1 MKNILNNLLTFLK
14 KHIKKLIITIVVIA
28 ISVGVFLFVSKPKVN
43 PEEAIDPTKRTI
55 VLQKGE
61 LYSSVNIKGIIQS
74 NEVSTVS
81 TNLNTKVIEVN
92 VKVGDQVKKGD
103 IILKLD
109 SAEIQREI
117 AEKSKESNNEKAS
130 LQEAYDKL
138 VKQKNTLLENKKTLE
153 NDKNNV
159 INKAKATLDQKNG
172 DLNNYKNIYNDALN
186 NKNNIEAKIKA
197 STDSVAAADAAA
209 KAAFARIPELQKI
222 KDTLDATNIT
232 PNEGESEVDYQ
243 NRKKAHEEAIIAA
256 DNNLAN
262 EKAQLVKLQV
272 AQDGLNEAKK
282 LYNYDEAVSKLN
294 SAQDKLN
301 SLNLEKAD
309 AENLYNQAISDK
321 NTALKEADNNINS
334 LNDNIN
340 EAYKKIKDFTGS
352 PALKELNEKLK
363 NTILKAESDGKVTEL
378 KVTVGSVA
386 NGNLATIQSTSKL
399 MIAAKVQD
407 YDITKISVGQLVK
420 VSTDA
425 SNEVFEGK
433 LTRISPTASN
443 EGDFD
448 VDISLPESD
457 KLYIGTKARA
467 EIVLFSKKDVISV
480 PVDAILDKDDGSY
493 VIVKNSDKY
502 SEVKVTKGE
511 KTDIFVEIQGP
522 EIKEGLEIMANAD
535 WDALKAQADTAIKN
549 AGGF

>member
-1 MKNILNNLLTFLK
+1 
-14 KHIKKLIITIVVIA
+14 
-28 ISVGVFLFVSKPKVN
+28 
-43 PEEAIDPTKRTI
+43 
-55 VLQKGE
+55 
-61 LYSSVNIKGIIQS
+61 
-74 NEVSTVS
+74 
-81 TNLNTKVIEVN
+81 
-92 VKVGDQVKKGD
+92 
-103 IILKLD
+103 
-109 SAEIQREI
+109 
-117 AEKSKESNNEKAS
+117 
-130 LQEAYDKL
+130 
-138 VKQKNTLLENKKTLE
+138 
-153 NDKNNV
+153 
-159 INKAKATLDQKNG
+159 
-172 DLNNYKNIYNDALN
+172 
-186 NKNNIEAKIKA
+186 
-197 STDSVAAADAAA
+197 
-209 KAAFARIPELQKI
+209 
-222 KDTLDATNIT
+222 
-232 PNEGESEVDYQ
+232 
-243 NRKKAHEEAIIAA
+243 
-256 DNNLAN
+256 
-262 EKAQLVKLQV
+262 
-272 AQDGLNEAKK
+272 
-282 LYNYDEAVSKLN
+282 
-294 SAQDKLN
+294 
-301 SLNLEKAD
+301 
-309 AENLYNQAISDK
+309 
-321 NTALKEADNNINS
+321 
-334 LNDNIN
+334 
-340 EAYKKIKDFTGS
+340 
-352 PALKELNEKLK
+352 
-363 NTILKAESDGKVTEL
+363 
-378 KVTVGSVA
+378 
-386 NGNLATIQSTSKL
+386 